1 MRPLVVAVV
10 LLALSGCDSSS
21 DSPPERPDPLH
32 SDNGRVIRDWLMAL
46 ERNDF
51 EHAADYFAPG
61 ALIDQGDGPH
71 RLKTREL
78 AVGFNSL
85 LPCRADL
92 IGLRGGGARVRAT
105 FRLRAG
111 PGGDC
116 SGLVTV
122 RYTIRNGKFT
132 EWIQRD
138 SGPGSAPPQSSAA
151 LPGGCPGAA
160 APRAPG
166 ASRPASR
173 PRSAESRSGCP
184 RHRGQPS

>member
-1 MRPLVVAVV
+1 MRVRPLVVAVV

-32 SDNGRVIRDWLMAL
+32 SDNGRLIRDWLMAL

-78 AVGFNSL
+78 AVGFNAL

-92 IGLRGGGARVRAT
+92 IRLSGGGARVLAT

-111 PGGDC
+111 PGGGC
-116 SGLVTV
+116 TGLVKV
-122 RYTIRNGKFT
+122 RYTIRKGKFT
-132 EWIQRD
+132 EWIQRPD
-138 SGPGSAPPQSSAA
+138 SGPDSDPAQSASAPR
-151 LPGGCPGAA
+151 GGYRGAA
-160 APRAPG
+160 APRAP
-166 ASRPASR
+166 A
-173 PRSAESRSGCP
+173 
-184 RHRGQPS
+184 